1 MTAVAE
7 DRPLRGDL
15 VTIATG
21 ASQYEWLLS
30 LARRSRRP
38 QRLPRAL
45 LANLGFPADADPASC
60 GTTQFP

>member
-1 MTAVAE
+1 MTAVTE

-15 VTIATG
+15 VTIARG
-21 ASQYEWLLS
+21 ASEYEWLLG

-45 LANLGFPADADPASC
+45 LADLGFPADVDPAAWLA
-60 GTTQFP
+60 TDR